1 MPSSAA
7 DAADAVD
14 VDAVDVNRSSEARPA
29 IVGDADAPAAR
40 PRIAGSI
47 ITGDGTALDTAA
59 ITVTDIHGRQV
70 GTTAVHGDGFYT
82 VHDIADGTYTV
93 IATAPGHAP
102 KAMTVSVVGDAV
114 SHRDF
119 TLAGGAVLRG
129 RVRDGHRA
137 LGADLIVTDQSG
149 AVVTRAHAD
158 ADGHFAIPGLSA
170 GDTVA
175 VTASAPGYQPA
186 SQLATI
192 DAAAGRRVEPIEILL
207 APTSG
212 IEGAVRAAHS
222 GTPLQGAT
230 VSAIG
235 PDQTIVASAT
245 TDADGRYRIDGLT
258 DGQFTVVANLYEPAA
273 IQVEVV
279 AGQHN
284 TADIG
289 LASGKN
295 PAVP

>member
-1 MPSSAA
+1 M
-7 DAADAVD
+7 
-14 VDAVDVNRSSEARPA
+14 
-29 IVGDADAPAAR
+29 
-40 PRIAGSI
+40 AGSVVN
-47 ITGDGTALDTAA
+47 GDDTPLDTAA

-82 VHDIADGTYTV
+82 VHDITDGTYTV

-102 KAMTVSVVGDAV
+102 KAMTVSVVGDTV

-137 LGADLIVTDQSG
+137 LGAKLIVTDQSG
-149 AVVTRAHAD
+149 AVVTQAHAD
-158 ADGHFAIPGLSA
+158 SDGHFAILGLRA

-186 SQLATI
+186 GQLVTI
-192 DAAAGRRVEPIEILL
+192 DAAAGRNVEPIEILL

-212 IEGAVRAAHS
+212 VEGAVRAAHS
-222 GTPLQGAT
+222 GTPLHGAT

-258 DGQFTVVANLYEPAA
+258 DGQFTIVANLYEPAA
-273 IQVEVV
+273 IQVEVI